1 MRLTIRGYPGTLKGL
16 MERSTSTEI
25 PAQMRMFV
33 VAITILPL

>member
-1 MRLTIRGYPGTLKGL
+1 MAG
-16 MERSTSTEI
+16 STSTGI